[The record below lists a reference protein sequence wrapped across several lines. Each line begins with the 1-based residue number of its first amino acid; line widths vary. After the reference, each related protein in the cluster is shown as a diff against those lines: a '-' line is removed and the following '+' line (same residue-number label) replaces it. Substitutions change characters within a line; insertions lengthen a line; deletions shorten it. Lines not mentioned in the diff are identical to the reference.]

1 MSEAEKRRVAPS
13 PGKKRNQQGYQAK
26 AEAQEK
32 LDGCFKEM
40 HEAFSR
46 TKQAFISYKSK
57 SFFFPDPEFIK
68 KFTYYLKQVEGNLLD
83 MGNVLS
89 GWDKKNFDLEPQAT
103 VKTSA
108 SGLKTEKDQ
117 PSESIGQTP
126 QHNGNTVK
134 DEATVSITPP
144 ASEAGNDEDL
154 LVPGFEMG
162 KPLQKLAESSKA
174 QMPEK
179 KRRHRHLEGSQSP
192 KNVKRPRR
200 SLIEDYLTLPNKDKN
215 HEQNG
220 KEQSQEE
227 EEEAEYE
234 VETIVSFKKSE
245 GQYFYNVL
253 WRGYGPEDNTWEP
266 SENLTSCA
274 ELLVDFYK
282 ARFLHRDRLTS
293 EEEFSSYPLPSD
305 PSTKNLQR
313 EAILAIA
320 SDPTRQNLEKSL
332 KVLLSPKPVV
342 PKMEIKINEL
352 ADKVIATKKRERYD
366 KLIQMLVE
374 HVTLREVETKRK
386 KQLAEL
392 RMWER
397 KINSV
402 CSDPAK
408 LTVENNVDLELPA
421 MNFIYINEL
430 RAGPGVTIPSE
441 PVLGCECEDCFN
453 NCKSCC
459 PDQMNS
465 WFAYNKYGR
474 LKVSLG
480 TAIYECNKRC
490 KCSAHC
496 LNRVVQKGRNVNLSI
511 FRTANS
517 CGWGVKAM
525 ENIKKDTFVTEYVGE
540 VITSEEAERRGRI
553 YDAQGCTYLFDLD
566 YDKGD
571 QNLYTVDAAKYGNV
585 SHFINH
591 SCDPNLVVFNVWV
604 NCLDPDLP
612 RLALFSV
619 RDIKK
624 GEELTF
630 DYNSGL
636 GSQQMANGNSDQGK
650 ESAEDSFGEVITP
663 QKSEGIRAV
672 STSPDM
678 ILKTPKGNRGLQYGK
693 TECRCGAANCRKYFF

>member
-1 MSEAEKRRVAPS
+1 MMSEAEKRRVVPS
-13 PGKKRNQQGYQAK
+13 PEKKKKGYRAK
-26 AEAQEK
+26 VEAQEK
-32 LDGCFKEM
+32 LDDCFKEL

-57 SFFFPDPEFIK
+57 SFFFPDPDFIK
-68 KFTYYLKQVEGNLLD
+68 KFTHYIKQVEGNLLD

-89 GWDKKNFDLEPQAT
+89 GWEKKNFDLEPHTA
-103 VKTSA
+103 VKTA
-108 SGLKTEKDQ
+108 SGIKTETES
-117 PSESIGQTP
+117 SENIGQTP

-154 LVPGFEMG
+154 LGPGFETGRAM
-162 KPLQKLAESSKA
+162 QKSESSKGR
-174 QMPEK
+174 PLEK
-179 KRRHRHLEGSQSP
+179 KRRHRNVEGPQSP
-192 KNVKRPRR
+192 KNAKRPRR
-200 SLIEDYLTLPNKDKN
+200 SLIEDYLTVVDKDKDQK
-215 HEQNG
+215 ENG
-220 KEQSQEE
+220 KEEAE

-234 VETIVSFKKSE
+234 VETIVGFKKSE
-245 GQYFYNVL
+245 GQYFYNVS
-253 WRGYGPEDNTWEP
+253 WRGYGQEDNTWEP
-266 SENLTSCA
+266 SENLTSCE
-274 ELLVDFYK
+274 ELLVEFYK
-282 ARFLHRDRLTS
+282 LRLKHRDTLTS
-293 EEEFSSYPLPSD
+293 EEEFSSYPMPND
-305 PSTKNLQR
+305 PSTKKLQR
-313 EAILAIA
+313 EAIFAVM
-320 SDPTRQNLEKSL
+320 SDQVKQNLEKSL
-332 KVLLSPKPVV
+332 KILLSPKPVV
-342 PKMEIKINEL
+342 PKMDIKINEL
-352 ADKVIATKKRERYD
+352 ADKVISTRKRERYD
-366 KLIQMLVE
+366 KLKQTLVE
-374 HVTLREVETKRK
+374 DVTLREVETKRK

-430 RAGPGVTIPSE
+430 RAGAGVTIPSD

-459 PDQMNS
+459 PNQMNS

-480 TAIYECNKRC
+480 TPIYECNKRC
-490 KCSAHC
+490 KCNSHC
-496 LNRVVQKGRNVNLSI
+496 LNRVVQKGRNVSLSI

-517 CGWGVKAM
+517 CGWGVKAL

-540 VITSEEAERRGRI
+540 VITSEEAERRGKI

-636 GSQQMANGNSDQGK
+636 GSQQMANGNQDQGK
-650 ESAEDSFGEVITP
+650 DPIEDAFGDVTTP

>member
-13 PGKKRNQQGYQAK
+13 PGKKRNQQGYRAK
-26 AEAQEK
+26 V
-32 LDGCFKEM
+32 
-40 HEAFSR
+40 
-46 TKQAFISYKSK
+46 
-57 SFFFPDPEFIK
+57 
-68 KFTYYLKQVEGNLLD
+68 VEGNLLD

-89 GWDKKNFDLEPQAT
+89 GWDKKNFDLEPQTT
-103 VKTSA
+103 VKTGA
-108 SGLKTEKDQ
+108 SGLKTERDQ

-126 QHNGNTVK
+126 QHNGSTVK

-154 LVPGFEMG
+154 LVPGFETG
-162 KPLQKLAESSKA
+162 KHLQKLAESSKA
-174 QMPEK
+174 RMPEK
-179 KRRHRHLEGSQSP
+179 KRRHRHSEGPQSP

-200 SLIEDYLTLPNKDKN
+200 SLIEDYLTVVDK
-215 HEQNG
+215 EQNQELNG
-220 KEQSQEE
+220 KEQSQEEEEEEE

-282 ARFLHRDRLTS
+282 ARFLHRDKLTS

-320 SDPTRQNLEKSL
+320 SDPARQNLEKSL

-352 ADKVIATKKRERYD
+352 ADKVIAARKRERYD
-366 KLIQMLVE
+366 KLIQTLVE
-374 HVTLREVETKRK
+374 HVTVREVETKRK

-480 TAIYECNKRC
+480 TPIYECNKRC
-490 KCSAHC
+490 KCNAHC
-496 LNRVVQKGRNVNLSI
+496 LNRVVQKGRNVSLSI
-511 FRTANS
+511 FRTANG

-540 VITSEEAERRGRI
+540 VITSEEAERRGKI

-636 GSQQMANGNSDQGK
+636 GSQQMANGNLDQGK
-650 ESAEDSFGEVITP
+650 ESSEDTFGEVITP